1 MISNQ
6 TTTVPRLHVL
16 VIVGAIIVLCAVP
29 RAGAQGPLPPQQRIS
44 DNALRSLPARRL
56 SSTGGLR
63 ISDDTLEFGNIAAG
77 CLQPNG
83 QIVALST
90 TPATLF
96 VVERNAGPSL
106 RTIGRKGDGPGEFR
120 QPWAVSCFAKDSVAV
135 LEAARVTLVSTA
147 SGAST
152 TLATQAFEGGSW
164 VEMVARLAGDA
175 YLLRRHPPG
184 RSVTLGTF
192 RDTLELVLAHS
203 PRGAAQ
209 STLLARAAQAEAV
222 RVRSGGGLTTSLH
235 PFARTSLIASSATE
249 IYVMDTGTGDMQTF
263 DTRGQLIS
271 RAHFSLTPR
280 KITSAMQR
288 AFRQS
293 RLRSARSAPAR
304 EIAQAVIDQTT
315 MQPTI
320 PLFDRIVALSAGG
333 VLLREFVV
341 SEDTSTRWI
350 ELDRTLRPRAVL
362 HLPTS
367 LRLLAA
373 DTLSILG
380 VVSGDDGTEIVHLP
394 LLNGPRG
401 R

>member
-1 MISNQ
+1 M
-6 TTTVPRLHVL
+6 
-16 VIVGAIIVLCAVP
+16 
-29 RAGAQGPLPPQQRIS
+29 
-44 DNALRSLPARRL
+44 
-56 SSTGGLR
+56 
-63 ISDDTLEFGNIAAG
+63 
-77 CLQPNG
+77 
-83 QIVALST
+83 
-90 TPATLF
+90 
-96 VVERNAGPSL
+96 
-106 RTIGRKGDGPGEFR
+106 
-120 QPWAVSCFAKDSVAV
+120 
-135 LEAARVTLVSTA
+135 
-147 SGAST
+147 
-152 TLATQAFEGGSW
+152 
-164 VEMVARLAGDA
+164 
-175 YLLRRHPPG
+175 Y
-184 RSVTLGTF
+184 
-192 RDTLELVLAHS
+192 
-203 PRGAAQ
+203 
-209 STLLARAAQAEAV
+209 
-222 RVRSGGGLTTSLH
+222 
-235 PFARTSLIASSATE
+235 
-249 IYVMDTGTGDMQTF
+249 TF

-280 KITSAMQR
+280 KLTSAMLS

-320 PLFDRIVALSAGG
+320 PLFDRIVALSSGG
-333 VLLREFVV
+333 VLLREFVG
-341 SEDTSTRWI
+341 SEDTLTRWI